1 VSAPRVVAL
10 SGGIG
15 GAKLAL
21 GLYRV
26 LPADTLTVVVNT
38 GDDFEHLGLTVCADL
53 DTTLYT
59 LSGLANTEL
68 GWGRRDETWTFM
80 QVLESLGGESWF
92 RLGDGDLAL
101 HVERTRRL
109 KSGEPLSEI
118 VADIAQRLGISAQ
131 VVPMSDAPVRTRVAT
146 AAGELAFQDYF
157 VRRRC
162 EPRVTAIR
170 FEGAAAARPCTRALT
185 ALASDALESIVIC
198 PSNPYLSVDPILAVP
213 GYREALQAARVP
225 VIAVTPLVGGAAIK
239 GPTAKIMAELGVPRS
254 ALAVAHHYQGLIDG
268 FVLDERDAALA
279 AQFDLPVH
287 IADTLMQSL
296 PDRERVAREVLAF
309 AAALRAAPVSSE

>member
-1 VSAPRVVAL
+1 VAL

-59 LSGLANTEL
+59 LAGLANPEL
-68 GWGRRDETWTFM
+68 GWGRREETWTFM

-118 VADIAQRLGISAQ
+118 IGDLAQRLGITAQ
-131 VVPMSDAPVRTRVAT
+131 IVPMSDAPVRTRVAT
-146 AAGELAFQDYF
+146 AQGELAFQDYF

-162 EPRVTAIR
+162 EPRVRALR
-170 FEGAAAARPCTRALT
+170 FDGAAAARPCTRALR
-185 ALASDALESIVIC
+185 ALASDALESIIIC

-213 GYREALQAARVP
+213 GYREALQEARVP

-254 ALAVAHHYQGLIDG
+254 ALTVAHHYRGLIDG

-296 PDRERVAREVLAF
+296 ADRERVAREVLAF
-309 AAALRAAPVSSE
+309 AAALRAAPVSSG

>member
-1 VSAPRVVAL
+1 VVAL

-38 GDDFEHLGLTVCADL
+38 GDDFEHLGLTVCADI

-68 GWGRRDETWTFM
+68 GWGRREETWTFM

-118 VADIAQRLGISAQ
+118 VADIAQRLGITAQ

-170 FEGAAAARPCTRALT
+170 FEGDAAARPCTRALT

-213 GYREALQAARVP
+213 GYREALQQARVP

-239 GPTAKIMAELGVPRS
+239 GPTAKIMAELGVPQS

-309 AAALRAAPVSSE
+309 AAALRAAPVSSG